1 MLITEELSK
10 DFRVKETRNLFS
22 RAMPKIVKAVKNVN
36 IKIEKG
42 QIVGLLGINGAGKTT
57 TIKMLSTMLEPTSGN
72 LFIDDIDAV
81 KNYKQVRSRLNVIVG
96 GEKNLYWRLTA
107 KENLEYFGSLY
118 DIKKEI
124 LTERIKNLLQLVGLE
139 DAKDLPVERYS
150 KGMKQR
156 LQIARGLINNPD
168 YIFLDE
174 PTLGLDITFAKEVRA
189 YIKKLAKAEN
199 KGLLLTTHYIAEVDA
214 LCDTIYIIN
223 KGEIILEGTKEQI
236 KKSIKHQN
244 ELFVTSIANLEEICS
259 ALEPEKNSLEIS
271 RVDGVANIFKIID
284 KNNNTNEIIKTL
296 MDHNI
301 AITEVKLAEASLE
314 DAIFELLKGAS

>member
-1 MLITEELSK
+1 M
-10 DFRVKETRNLFS
+10 
-22 RAMPKIVKAVKNVN
+22 
-36 IKIEKG
+36 
-42 QIVGLLGINGAGKTT
+42 
-57 TIKMLSTMLEPTSGN
+57 
-72 LFIDDIDAV
+72 
-81 KNYKQVRSRLNVIVG
+81 
-96 GEKNLYWRLTA
+96 
-107 KENLEYFGSLY
+107 
-118 DIKKEI
+118 EI
-124 LTERIKNLLQLVGLE
+124 
-139 DAKDLPVERYS
+139 YS
-150 KGMKQR
+150 KGIKQR

-244 ELFVTSIANLEEICS
+244 ELFVTSIVNLEEICS